1 MSAYQDQINV
11 GISKV
16 CDEKSF
22 THWSVIVVTWTLH
35 VHASKTWCWT
45 KQTDWLPV
53 GGPWPMKVAME
64 FRPSAIS
71 LKVLLHETSARL
83 AWGGLS
89 T

>member
-35 VHASKTWCWT
+35 VHASKT
-45 KQTDWLPV
+45 
-53 GGPWPMKVAME
+53 
-64 FRPSAIS
+64 
-71 LKVLLHETSARL
+71 
-83 AWGGLS
+83 
-89 T
+89 